1 MHKIDIA
8 HLLNQVGSAY
18 KLVIIASSRAIELSE
33 GAANLVDAPPKTK
46 AMNVAID
53 EIAAGKISYKI
64 KNDK

>member
-1 MHKIDIA
+1 MHKVDIA
-8 HLLNQVGSAY
+8 HLLNKIGSAY
-18 KLVIIASSRAIELSE
+18 KLVILASARAIELNE
-33 GAANLVDAPPKTK
+33 GAANLVDAPPKAK